1 MSGKKGELPCENDI
15 QIAEQKTMIL
25 FHSKDSV
32 NVRLTQRDISA
43 YGNGNTK
50 NPYVLNRSEYVY
62 FLHEARNFLP
72 ILGFYNLTS
81 DLSTPLTVHGQMNSR
96 KASAS
101 KAV

>member
-1 MSGKKGELPCENDI
+1 MRHDI
-15 QIAEQKTMIL
+15 QIAEQKTVVL

-43 YGNGNTK
+43 YNNGNIK
-50 NPYVLNRSEYVY
+50 NAYVSNRSEYFY
-62 FLHEARNFLP
+62 FLHETRNLLP

-81 DLSTPLTVHGQMNSR
+81 DLSTLLTVHGQMNSR